1 MLSHVTAASTGT
13 ERPGTGHVETRTVRQ
28 GAWTERVGGRGGGTV
43 REPLGKW
50 PKKTPI
56 LLLSSAGLYVKLEVT
71 LEKTKC
77 CPKESS
83 NVKIKFKIH
92 TFTYQ

>member
-13 ERPGTGHVETRTVRQ
+13 ERPGTGHVETQTVRQ

-92 TFTYQ
+92 MFTYQ